1 MNNLTQL
8 IQEQKKYFCDTY
20 NTGHYWLYRLDKSQ
34 DAYTSCGSAV
44 LDWHTS
50 SLTAII
56 RNEIDRKKG
65 MMKDTVTGREDG
77 FCRCFFCRCF
87 FFHLPAP
94 AAKRGAAARHC
105 SGAALQRRGSAA
117 TMHRCAAARRRSS
130 GAAAQRKA
138 AATAIF

>member
-1 MNNLTQL
+1 MNNLKQL

-77 FCRCFFCRCF
+77 FCRCGVSYYECDCVGYNIAINEDIAY
-87 FFHLPAP
+87 LENV
-94 AAKRGAAARHC
+94 
-105 SGAALQRRGSAA
+105 LQELE
-117 TMHRCAAARRRSS
+117 
-130 GAAAQRKA
+130 KNV
-138 AATAIF
+138 